1 MFDGCPA
8 TGGVVNTRAV
18 LSELRELR
26 RTVRDIEQGC
36 ERLIERLETEPRDG
50 LGGMIDQT
58 GSDLGAKRHCAIVRR
73 RIAENKPGAIISGRR
88 HMLTPEAYAE
98 ECERRFRPPA
108 KAIER
113 RPVSSPK
120 MGGGAMSAPDNDTFT
135 GNDEVRAVLER
146 LSRKLDPV

>member
-1 MFDGCPA
+1 
-8 TGGVVNTRAV
+8 V
-18 LSELRELR
+18 LTELRELR

-50 LGGMIDQT
+50 GAGMIDQT
-58 GSDLGAKRHCAIVRR
+58 ESDLGPKRHCAVVRS
-73 RIAENKPGAIISGRR
+73 RIKENEPGAIIIGRR
-88 HMLTPEAYAE
+88 HLLSPEAYAE

-108 KAIER
+108 KAIDR
-113 RPVSSPK
+113 RPVS
-120 MGGGAMSAPDNDTFT
+120 AP